1 VTFSSR
7 QCPERMQKR
16 KTSGET
22 VDNFSEVQKDVVNW
36 ISGTRERPRNL
47 GCKRRK
53 ASREPVF
60 LYLYLTSLFSQ
71 LTYDFRT
78 LQMSYFPR
86 KRGTRTAC
94 TCDTLVILYR
104 SRTFNLYRRSDP
116 DFRMF
121 KLTGLSPFMYSPR
134 FNLIIS

>member
-1 VTFSSR
+1 VTCSL
-7 QCPERMQKR
+7 QCPEQTRKR

-22 VDNFSEVQKDVVNW
+22 VDNFSEVQKYVVNW
-36 ISGTRERPRNL
+36 ISGTRERPRDL

-78 LQMSYFPR
+78 LHASYFPR

-94 TCDTLVILYR
+94 TCGYACYLVPFA
-104 SRTFNLYRRSDP
+104 TFNLYRRFDP

-121 KLTGLSPFMYSPR
+121 KKQDSLLSCYFSR
-134 FNLIIS
+134 CNLIIS